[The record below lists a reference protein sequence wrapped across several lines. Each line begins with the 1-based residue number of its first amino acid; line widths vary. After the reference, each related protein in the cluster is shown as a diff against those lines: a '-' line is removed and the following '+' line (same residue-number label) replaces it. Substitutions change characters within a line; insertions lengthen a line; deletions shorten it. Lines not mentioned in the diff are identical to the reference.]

1 MIKNLRIIPK
11 IDIKNFNLVKGI
23 HLEGLRVLGDPK
35 VFIKNYYESGADEII
50 YHDVVASLYGRNQ
63 LNELVSRTASDIFLP
78 LTVGGGISTVDNIK
92 SMLSSG
98 ADRVFANTAFIKNPK
113 LINETVKYFGSSTI
127 IASIETTNKSGEY
140 YCSTDFGR
148 EQVQIK
154 LDEWLMEVQD
164 RGVGEVIITSIDQDG
179 TGKGFD
185 LKLAEKIS
193 KKIHIPFIINGGF
206 GKLSHFDDVLNCCA
220 PAGIAIGSILHY
232 GLKDKSLVLDREE
245 GNKDFILKN
254 KKYLNFGEISIKKIK
269 DHLKDKAL
277 IREI

>member
-11 IDIKNFNLVKGI
+11 IDVKNFNLVKGI

-35 VFIKNYYESGADEII
+35 VFIKYYYDSGADEII
-50 YHDVVASLYGRNQ
+50 YHDVVASLYGKNQ
-63 LNELVSRTASDIFLP
+63 LKELVSRTANDIFLP
-78 LTVGGGISTVDNIK
+78 LTVGGGISSIESIK
-92 SMLSSG
+92 AMLSSG

-127 IASIETTNKSGEY
+127 VASIETISKDGEY
-140 YCSTDFGR
+140 YCSMDFGR
-148 EQVQIK
+148 EETQIK

-164 RGVGEVIITSIDQDG
+164 RGIGEIVITSIDQDG

-193 KKIHIPFIINGGF
+193 KKIYIPYIINGGF
-206 GKLSHFDDVLNCCA
+206 GKLNHFDEVLNCCD
-220 PAGIAIGSILHY
+220 PSGIAIGSILHY
-232 GLKDKSLVLDREE
+232 GLKNENLVLDQEE

-269 DHLKDKAL
+269 DHLKNKAL
-277 IREI
+277 IRET

>member
-11 IDIKNFNLVKGI
+11 IDVKNFNLVKGI

-35 VFIKNYYESGADEII
+35 VFIKYYYDSGADEII
-50 YHDVVASLYGRNQ
+50 YHDVVASLYGKNQ
-63 LNELVSRTASDIFLP
+63 LKELVSRTANDIFLP
-78 LTVGGGISTVDNIK
+78 LTVGGGISSIESIK
-92 SMLSSG
+92 AILSSG

-113 LINETVKYFGSSTI
+113 LINEAVKYFGSSTI
-127 IASIETTNKSGEY
+127 VASIETISKDGEY
-140 YCSTDFGR
+140 YCSMDFGR
-148 EQVQIK
+148 EETQIK

-164 RGVGEVIITSIDQDG
+164 RGIGEIVITSIDQDG

-193 KKIHIPFIINGGF
+193 KKIYIPYIINGGF
-206 GKLSHFDDVLNCCA
+206 GKLNHFDEVLNCCD
-220 PAGIAIGSILHY
+220 PSGIAIGSILHY
-232 GLKDKSLVLDREE
+232 GLKNENLVLDQEE

-269 DHLKDKAL
+269 DHLKNKAL
-277 IREI
+277 IRET

>member
-1 MIKNLRIIPK
+1 MLKNLRIIPK
-11 IDIKNFNLVKGI
+11 IDIKNFNLVKGV

-35 VFIKNYYESGADEII
+35 VFIKHYYDSGADEII

-63 LNELVSRTASDIFLP
+63 LKELVSRTASDIFLP
-78 LTVGGGISTVDNIK
+78 LTIGGGITSIESIK
-92 SMLSSG
+92 VMLSSG

-127 IASIETTNKSGEY
+127 IASIETINKNGDY
-140 YCSTDFGR
+140 YCSIDFGR
-148 EQVQIK
+148 EETKIK

-164 RGVGEVIITSIDQDG
+164 RGIGEIIITSIDQDG

-193 KKIHIPFIINGGF
+193 KKIHIPYIVNGGF
-206 GKLSHFDDVLNCCA
+206 GKLSHFDEVLNCCK
-220 PAGIAIGSILHY
+220 PSGIAIGSLLHY
-232 GLKDKSLVLDREE
+232 GLKNDNLALDQEE

-254 KKYLNFGEISIKKIK
+254 KKYFNFGEISLKKIK
-269 DHLKDKAL
+269 DHLKNKAL